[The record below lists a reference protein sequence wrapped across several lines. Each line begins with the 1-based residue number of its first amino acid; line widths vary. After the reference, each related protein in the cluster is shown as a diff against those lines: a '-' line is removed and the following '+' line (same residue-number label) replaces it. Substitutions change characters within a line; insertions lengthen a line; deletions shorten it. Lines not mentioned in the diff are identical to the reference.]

1 MNEIERVTYLRRIGY
16 EGKTEVSKE
25 CLEALMELHLRNVPF
40 ENLESYKEGKVPSL
54 ESSDVYE
61 KIVLRK
67 RGGYCFELNKLFYE
81 LLKASGFQ
89 AIPVGVRILWKK
101 EKLPPMLHRA
111 TLVTLGSD
119 MYYCD
124 IGYGGPGPKHLVKLK
139 DGIHEEKGGEF
150 RIMMKPEGTNGE
162 ILIERRKGNTYL
174 PLLRFRMSP
183 TLEADFGLMNFYCA
197 I

>member
-61 KIVLRK
+61 QIVIRK

-119 MYYCD
+119 K
-124 IGYGGPGPKHLVKLK
+124 IGRAHV
-139 DGIHEEKGGEF
+139 
-150 RIMMKPEGTNGE
+150 
-162 ILIERRKGNTYL
+162 
-174 PLLRFRMSP
+174 
-183 TLEADFGLMNFYCA
+183 
-197 I
+197 